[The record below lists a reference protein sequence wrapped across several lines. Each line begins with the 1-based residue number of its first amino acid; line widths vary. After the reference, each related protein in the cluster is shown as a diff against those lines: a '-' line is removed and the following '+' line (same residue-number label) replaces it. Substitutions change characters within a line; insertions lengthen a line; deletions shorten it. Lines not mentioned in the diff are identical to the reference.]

1 MVFYEIEYSLISF
14 WQAMRRLWRLGQT
27 QPVKIA
33 HVVYHHTMEEAGL
46 ALLGQKFKA
55 AALLYGDNAASAISD
70 EAADDGDFLA
80 ELAARVLAK
89 EQLTIDGLTGL
100 VSDYRTTAAPW
111 GSPVQVSPALS
122 AWDAWLAAKGLTRAA
137 LLAAKARRVLL
148 PAEDVQPRLF

>member
-1 MVFYEIEYSLISF
+1 
-14 WQAMRRLWRLGQT
+14 
-27 QPVKIA
+27 
-33 HVVYHHTMEEAGL
+33 MEEAGL

-137 LLAAKARRVLL
+137 LLASKARRVLL
-148 PAEDVQPRLF
+148 PDEDVQPRLF